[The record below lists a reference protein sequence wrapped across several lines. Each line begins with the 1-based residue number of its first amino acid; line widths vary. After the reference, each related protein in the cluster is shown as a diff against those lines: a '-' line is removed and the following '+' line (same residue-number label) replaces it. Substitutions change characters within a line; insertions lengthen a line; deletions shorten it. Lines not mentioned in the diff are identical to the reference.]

1 MPDAPTVVLKAKHQR
16 MGAIQEAWIRSDF
29 MGEVANFQDGQAS
42 PTTTNN
48 NNDKHL
54 LVLFTHL

>member
-1 MPDAPTVVLKAKHQR
+1 

-42 PTTTNN
+42 PTTVNN